1 MSKKENVKKIKKY
14 IDEILNTKSSLIA
27 KRPLKQDKLKKLFCN
42 MLTEIQFVNA
52 RAVGMKHDY
61 NLDFTEYDEPFF
73 KAIEASIKLQFSE
86 KQKNLINWWLYDK
99 FLPSGEMLVL
109 NELAFVNARA
119 VGMKHDFSVD
129 FTNYDDPFFKTIDS
143 LMKLHFTEK
152 QRSMINWWLYD
163 KFLPTGEVLIL
174 NDNDTEEEIPTE
186 TAEDIWDLLQE
197 LKLKDEE
204 KNPD

>member
-1 MSKKENVKKIKKY
+1 MAKQLQEQKNEPIFVVVVVKIKMVMSKKENAKKIKKY
-14 IDEILNTKSSLIA
+14 IDEILNAKSSFIA
-27 KRPLKQDKLKKLFCN
+27 KRPLKRNKTKQLFCN
-42 MLTEIQFVNA
+42 
-52 RAVGMKHDY
+52 
-61 NLDFTEYDEPFF
+61 
-73 KAIEASIKLQFSE
+73 
-86 KQKNLINWWLYDK
+86 
-99 FLPSGEMLVL
+99 VL

-119 VGMKHDFSVD
+119 VGMKHDFSID

-197 LKLKDEE
+197 LKKRDEKE
-204 KNPD
+204 NSD